1 MRLAFVGPPGVG
13 KGTQAKRLADFHGIV
28 HISTGDILR
37 DAIKQE
43 TPVGKEAKGFI
54 DKGAFVPDEVMIG
67 IIRERFEKRDCAA
80 GFILDGFPRTIP
92 QAEALDQFLSEIDH
106 PLQRVFVFDCPDE
119 FIVERITGRRTCS
132 NSKCQETFHVRFL
145 PPKVEGAC
153 DKCGE
158 ALEQRSDDSP
168 GPVTERLEKYHA
180 TTKQIIPF
188 YEKQNLTHRI
198 NGALNTD
205 QVFEQLKTS
214 GVKL

>member
-13 KGTQAKRLADFHGIV
+13 KGTQAKRLAEFQGLV

-54 DKGAFVPDEVMIG
+54 DKGAFVPDDVMIQ
-67 IIRERFEKRDCAA
+67 IIRERFNKGDCAA
-80 GFILDGFPRTIP
+80 GFILDGFPRTLP
-92 QAEALDQFLSEIDH
+92 QAEALEKLLSEIH
-106 PLQRVFVFDCPDE
+106 KPLQRVFVFDCPDE

-132 NSKCQETFHVRFL
+132 NSKCQDTFHVRFL

-153 DKCGE
+153 DICGE

-168 GPVTERLEKYHA
+168 GPVTQRLEKYHA
-180 TTKQIIPF
+180 TTEKIIPF
-188 YEKQNLTHRI
+188 YEKRNLTHRI

-205 QVFEQLKTS
+205 EVFDQLKSS